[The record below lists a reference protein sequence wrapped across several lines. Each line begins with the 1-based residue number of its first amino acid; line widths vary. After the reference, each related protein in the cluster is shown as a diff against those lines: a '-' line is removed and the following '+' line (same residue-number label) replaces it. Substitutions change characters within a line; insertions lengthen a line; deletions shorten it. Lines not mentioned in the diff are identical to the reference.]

1 MFSPS
6 YLCLVFVGGGLGA
19 VCRYVSTMLI
29 SGLAGTVFPLG
40 TFTVNILGSIIMG
53 FIMTLAIQAA
63 GLSEE
68 LRLLLVVGFL
78 GALRARA
85 ASGCGSPALD
95 ALDGAVL
102 RAVAAAPASTND
114 ISAAFLAN
122 AAAGHGVQLGIEGL
136 R

>member
-29 SGLAGTVFPLG
+29 GGLAGTVFPLG

-78 GALRARA
+78 GGFTTFSSFSMETLLLLKGGSWFYAALNITAN
-85 ASGCGSPALD
+85 
-95 ALDGAVL
+95 VL
-102 RAVAAAPASTND
+102 IGLLAAALGSLGARG
-114 ISAAFLAN
+114 LA
-122 AAAGHGVQLGIEGL
+122 
-136 R
+136 